1 MAQALIGLL
10 AALAIA
16 SLSLTLVTHW
26 AVFRVRARLPANGPT
41 PGISVLKPLKGIEP
55 GLFENLASIARQD
68 YPNFEIVLG
77 TERPDDPALAV
88 ARQLARDFPY
98 VAIRI
103 VTGARRIGK
112 NPKVNNL
119 EMLSRA
125 AKHDMLLVSDASVRA
140 QAGYLRAMAAELA
153 DERVALV
160 SSLLAGSGER
170 GLGALLDNLHM
181 NSFVAG
187 SVCGA
192 QVLADHA
199 CVIGKSMLIKR
210 SVLAELGGWHAV
222 ADVLAEDYLLGQLVA
237 EAGQRVALSPH
248 VLPTISSQRNV
259 KDFWQR
265 HVRWNQ
271 MRRRISPWLYL
282 GEPLVNPIPFLAA
295 LVVLGLEG
303 AALPGVSGH
312 ALAAFGLFGI
322 AAKCASDALLWKE
335 LRGERIAL
343 SDLAWIVVKDWVV
356 LGVWAVGGFKRSV
369 LWRGHAMRIGPGS
382 TLSAPRSSA
391 QGEEAVELA

>member
-10 AALAIA
+10 GALAIA

-26 AVFRVRARLPANGPT
+26 AVFRVRACRAANGPT
-41 PGISVLKPLKGIEP
+41 PGISVLKPLKGVEP

-68 YPNFEIVLG
+68 YPHFEIVLG
-77 TERPDDPALAV
+77 TEGPDDPALAL
-88 ARQLARDFPY
+88 ARQLARDFPH

-103 VTGARRIGK
+103 VTRARRIGK

-125 AKHDMLLVSDASVRA
+125 ARHDLLLVSDASVRA
-140 QAGYLRAMAAELA
+140 EPGYLRAMAAELR

-160 SSLLAGSGER
+160 SSLLAGTGER

-187 SVCGA
+187 AVCGA
-192 QVLADHA
+192 QVLVDHA
-199 CVIGKSMLIKR
+199 CVIGKSMLLKR
-210 SVLAELGGWHAV
+210 SVLVELGGWHAV

-237 EAGQRVALSPH
+237 EAGHRVALSPH
-248 VLPTISSQRNV
+248 VLPTVSSQRSAR
-259 KDFWQR
+259 DFWRR

-282 GEPLVNPIPFLAA
+282 GEPLVNPVPFLGALAA
-295 LVVLGLEG
+295 LGFEG
-303 AALPGVSGH
+303 AALPGVTAH
-312 ALAAFGLFGI
+312 ALAAFGLAGM
-322 AAKCASDALLWKE
+322 ALKCASDALLWKE
-335 LRGERIAL
+335 LRGERMTP
-343 SDLAWIVVKDWVV
+343 SDLAWVVVKDWIV
-356 LGVWAVGGFKRSV
+356 LGVWAVGGFKRNV
-369 LWRGHAMRIGPGS
+369 IWRGHVMRIGPGS
-382 TLSAPRSSA
+382 TLSARRSSA
-391 QGEEAVELA
+391 QTEEAVEPA